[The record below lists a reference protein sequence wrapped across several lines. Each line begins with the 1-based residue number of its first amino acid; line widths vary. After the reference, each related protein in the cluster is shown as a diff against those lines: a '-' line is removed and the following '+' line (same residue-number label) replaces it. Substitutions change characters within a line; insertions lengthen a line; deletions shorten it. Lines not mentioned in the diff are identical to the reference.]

1 MERLEHVLE
10 MPREDI
16 DKRVRNQKEAQA
28 LAQVGENGRNMSRHV
43 DEYETLCLHASLLHD
58 RWKEMWS
65 ASEKMDSPT
74 LLQLARNI
82 STNNRQREQVLLQ
95 IDQEMTELE
104 KLANLLETYAQAN
117 MSIAEEL
124 EQNSGTQSLLAKEKR
139 FLGTCELELVKR
151 VGCVV
156 AGKTSGFDRF
166 ASWMAD
172 RRASRSSD
180 RIGLAEPHA
189 FMAKTTTRQ
198 VHSSDKDSNSPRE
211 KKGDKKDP
219 HKGQRDRRA
228 SFEGRQATPD
238 LLSAQAPSNL
248 WGHKVCGPAE
258 HSSPVKQAHVA
269 LRRTE
274 NATPLKSNLTIE
286 EVEGLDAVDDS
297 DEERGQFGEKPI
309 LRISQRKKA
318 RTENTPSSITN
329 TSTVPL
335 ALDGV
340 STQAQGLHLQLSG
353 GETLGANVSTQ
364 RRSEHGSDVAMS
376 QEPFQM
382 EITPT
387 LPGSQGERKTSGYTT
402 PACAADAAVGA
413 TARILHSASTKLTD
427 KRSSQ
432 GLILD
437 GGSTVKKLVQSQ

>member
-1 MERLEHVLE
+1 
-10 MPREDI
+10 
-16 DKRVRNQKEAQA
+16 
-28 LAQVGENGRNMSRHV
+28 MSRHV
-43 DEYETLCLHASLLHD
+43 DEYEKLCLHASLLHD
-58 RWKEMWS
+58 QWKEMWS
-65 ASEKMDSPT
+65 ASGKTDSPT

-82 STNNRQREQVLLQ
+82 STNNRKREQVLLL

-117 MSIAEEL
+117 VSIAEEL

-139 FLGTCELELVKR
+139 FLGTCELELAKR

-156 AGKTSGFDRF
+156 AGKISGIDRF

-180 RIGLAEPHA
+180 RIGLAEPHT
-189 FMAKTTTRQ
+189 FTTKTATRQ

-211 KKGDKKDP
+211 KKGDKTDS
-219 HKGQRDRRA
+219 HKEQRHRRA
-228 SFEGRQATPD
+228 SFEGQQATPD
-238 LLSAQAPSNL
+238 PLSAHAPSNL

-258 HSSPVKQAHVA
+258 HSSPGKQAPVA
-269 LRRTE
+269 LGRAQD
-274 NATPLKSNLTIE
+274 ATPLKSNLTNE
-286 EVEGLDAVDDS
+286 EVDGLDAVDDS
-297 DEERGQFGEKPI
+297 DEEHGQFGEKPI

-353 GETLGANVSTQ
+353 GETLGAHVSTQ
-364 RRSEHGSDVAMS
+364 GRSEHGSDAAMS

-387 LPGSQGERKTSGYTT
+387 LPGSQGERKASGYTT
-402 PACAADAAVGA
+402 PACVADAAVGA
-413 TARILHSASTKLTD
+413 TARILHSTSTKLTD
-427 KRSSQ
+427 KRSSH